1 MLEVNYTQDVD
12 AVDAQAQAAADD
24 TGRVRIRVQPYL
36 YRERQYV
43 PWEGA
48 RWLLQ
53 CENAEEAIELRETLK
68 LLFELVKRKPTSEVR
83 LLIQAML

>member
-1 MLEVNYTQDVD
+1 MLDVNYTQDVD

-36 YRERQYV
+36 YREKQYV

-53 CENAEEAIELRETLK
+53 CESAEEAIELRETLK
-68 LLFELVKRKPTSEVR
+68 VLFELMRRKTTSDVR
-83 LLIQAML
+83 QLISAML